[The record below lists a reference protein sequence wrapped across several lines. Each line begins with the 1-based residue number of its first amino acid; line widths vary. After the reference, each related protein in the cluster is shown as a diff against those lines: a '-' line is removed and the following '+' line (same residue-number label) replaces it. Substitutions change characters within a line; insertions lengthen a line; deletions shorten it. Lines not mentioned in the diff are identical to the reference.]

1 MSEIAG
7 YQDEAYVRGKAP
19 MTKREIR
26 ILTIAFLNIQ
36 PEDVVVDIGAGTGG
50 ITMEAAH
57 AAYRGKVYAVEG
69 KEAAQA
75 LILQNKAHFDAAPVT
90 LIAGQAPEALDQIP
104 EMVDKIVVG
113 GTGGEMA
120 GIFDWAK
127 THLKQG
133 GKINAN
139 FITLENAARARVL
152 MSERFTDVEV
162 VEIGVSRG
170 RMVGGLTMMTAQNP
184 VYRMTATQPSLS
196 SAK

>member
-7 YQDEAYVRGKAP
+7 YQDDRYVRGKAP

-26 ILTIAFLNIQ
+26 ILTIAFLEIK

-69 KEAAQA
+69 KAEAQK
-75 LILQNKAHFDAAPVT
+75 LILENKAQFGAEAVT
-90 LIAGQAPEALDQIP
+90 LVPGQAPEALAEIK
-104 EMVDKIVVG
+104 ERVDKIIVG
-113 GTGGEMA
+113 GTGGKMEE
-120 GIFDWAK
+120 IFKWAK
-127 THLKQG
+127 DHLRTG

-139 FITLENAARARVL
+139 FITLENAAKARVL
-152 MSERFTDVEV
+152 MSQYFTDVEV

-170 RMVGGLTMMTAQNP
+170 RKVGGLTMMTAQNP
-184 VYRMTATQPSLS
+184 VYLITAVQP
-196 SAK
+196 